1 MMRWLIAILLT
12 ANVLLVLWLGLGHD
26 TGDVPRPQP
35 APDVGELRLV
45 GEPQTRDSP
54 LPAAPATPVVEAAI
68 PEEQPA
74 PAIQAEMSE
83 PAPVGATDE
92 APARPPTGEEAD
104 SGALA
109 AGEDNAPEEATAI
122 TTSRP
127 EPLPPV
133 ATVPEPEVPPQE
145 AAVAGEAAAEPAPAP
160 KPPAIARACWRL
172 GPFESEEQAQGLAG
186 RLPAGVESVEIRQVL
201 SAVPSGYFVLIPTF
215 PDREQALEVVRQ
227 LKEKGIQDSWVF
239 VSGPLRNA
247 ISLGMFSREE
257 NAKRRQRAIA
267 AKGFIAEIQP
277 RQSEVEQIM
286 MLVRGPDTGAVER
299 LLKQLTANQLERT
312 ACP

>member
-1 MMRWLIAILLT
+1 M
-12 ANVLLVLWLGLGHD
+12 
-26 TGDVPRPQP
+26 
-35 APDVGELRLV
+35 
-45 GEPQTRDSP
+45 
-54 LPAAPATPVVEAAI
+54 
-68 PEEQPA
+68 
-74 PAIQAEMSE
+74 
-83 PAPVGATDE
+83 
-92 APARPPTGEEAD
+92 
-104 SGALA
+104 
-109 AGEDNAPEEATAI
+109 
-122 TTSRP
+122 
-127 EPLPPV
+127 
-133 ATVPEPEVPPQE
+133 
-145 AAVAGEAAAEPAPAP
+145 
-160 KPPAIARACWRL
+160 
-172 GPFESEEQAQGLAG
+172 
-186 RLPAGVESVEIRQVL
+186 EIRQVL